1 MGSTRIG
8 VIGGMGNEAMVDL
21 IEKINGSISASDS
34 IELVAFGNSRL
45 AYKAEEVGQQW
56 QATDTPE
63 LRKYATAT
71 YTLRLMQ
78 YLDVKVMGLAC
89 NSAHELF
96 RTILPQIPVHFVDMI
111 KQTAA
116 SLEGSE
122 DTILVMGVNS
132 LVDSGLYQ
140 SALADQGV
148 QSTKPSPENQQK
160 VMDAIYHPEFG
171 IKTAKITPQA
181 EQLLCEVICDEL
193 AKQGCTK
200 IVLGCTELPL
210 ALTAES
216 CLRFKQQGLLPPE
229 ITVID
234 ASMVLA
240 QSLISTLGDASSLIE
255 PLQSYQQPYL
265 DWIAPLAV
273 SVSSLEQLAS
283 IQKQIFAQTTSY
295 LAKNNKSLTGSYM
308 HLPTLF
314 FTDNAKGVA
323 DKLRAIDIE
332 VIDGDDLTAADI
344 EQALQRHLAE

>member
-1 MGSTRIG
+1 M
-8 VIGGMGNEAMVDL
+8 IGGMGNEAMVDL

-148 QSTKPSPENQQK
+148 KSTKPSPENQQK
-160 VMDAIYHPEFG
+160 
-171 IKTAKITPQA
+171 
-181 EQLLCEVICDEL
+181 
-193 AKQGCTK
+193 
-200 IVLGCTELPL
+200 
-210 ALTAES
+210 
-216 CLRFKQQGLLPPE
+216 
-229 ITVID
+229 
-234 ASMVLA
+234 
-240 QSLISTLGDASSLIE
+240 
-255 PLQSYQQPYL
+255 
-265 DWIAPLAV
+265 
-273 SVSSLEQLAS
+273 
-283 IQKQIFAQTTSY
+283 
-295 LAKNNKSLTGSYM
+295 
-308 HLPTLF
+308 
-314 FTDNAKGVA
+314 
-323 DKLRAIDIE
+323 
-332 VIDGDDLTAADI
+332 
-344 EQALQRHLAE
+344 